1 MKEKLKGMLLAAII
15 GVVMYGA
22 HTLWGFRNDYLK
34 LRQEHQ
40 VMYQFLAG
48 VVGKVDGKPVARVH
62 VLDQIINRVT
72 APPAPQPTK

>member
-22 HTLWGFRNDYLK
+22 HTLWGFRNDYLN

-40 VMYQFLAG
+40 AMYQFLAG
-48 VVGKVDGKPVARVH
+48 VVGEADGKPVARAQ
-62 VLDQIINRVT
+62 VLNQIIQRVT
-72 APPAPQPTK
+72 TPQPQPTK